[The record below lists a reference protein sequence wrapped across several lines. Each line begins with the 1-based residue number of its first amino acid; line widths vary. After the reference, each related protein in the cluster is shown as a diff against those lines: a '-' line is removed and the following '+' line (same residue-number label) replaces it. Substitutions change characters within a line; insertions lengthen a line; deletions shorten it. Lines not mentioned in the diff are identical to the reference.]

1 MKRIRKMAGAT
12 RNRLWRRS
20 VQHETQR
27 LDPAVRA
34 ALVDDVATA
43 TQPNDGGHTS
53 LPQQLQALEDEME
66 QARAALRAAEEKER
80 FLGQRSR
87 HYRKVLDARAQ
98 QLKEEQQQW
107 QQQQQQN
114 HDDDNDND
122 DENPTQAALQQHLEQ
137 WERDEDALQSVM
149 QTHQQILADCEIM
162 RWKLRDL
169 ETKRQACRAML
180 DDCHDF
186 LDAAAAVVQ
195 QQQQV
200 DAPHD
205 DDDDE
210 AALLGDGKNEPTVPA
225 AAADDE
231 EKDTPKEF
239 DPMIQIII
247 NPDKEEAGVELD
259 KPDDSNV

>member
-87 HYRKVLDARAQ
+87 HYRKALDARAQ

-107 QQQQQQN
+107 QQQQQQQQN
-114 HDDDNDND
+114 HNVDDNDD
-122 DENPTQAALQQHLEQ
+122 DENPTQAALEQRLEQ

-149 QTHQQILADCEIM
+149 QSHKQILADCETM

-186 LDAAAAVVQ
+186 LDAAAAAVQ

-239 DPMIQIII
+239 DPMIQII

-259 KPDDSNV
+259 KQDSNV